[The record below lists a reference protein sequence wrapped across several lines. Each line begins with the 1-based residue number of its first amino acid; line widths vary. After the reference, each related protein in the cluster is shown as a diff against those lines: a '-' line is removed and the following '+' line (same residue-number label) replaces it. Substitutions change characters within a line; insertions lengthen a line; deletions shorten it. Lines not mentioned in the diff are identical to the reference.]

1 MLKKTLAA
9 LALGSALFTAGQAMA
24 ADYKID
30 KEGQHAFIEFRI
42 KHLGYSWLYGR
53 FNDFDGSFTFD
64 EKNPSADKVK
74 VTINTNS
81 VDTNHAERDKHL
93 RSGDFLN
100 VSKNPTATFESTE
113 VKANGDSAD
122 ITGNLTL
129 NGVTKPVTIKA
140 KLIGQGD
147 DPWGGYRAGFE
158 GSATPEAERLRHQDG
173 PRPGIPGSRA
183 AALRRRHSPVS
194 GYLKRKRRR
203 SPAFSL
209 CFEKNVLKYP
219 QAVARPGIGRGDAP
233 GWLVPPG

>member
-100 VSKNPTATFESTE
+100 VSKNPTATS
-113 VKANGDSAD
+113 N
-122 ITGNLTL
+122 
-129 NGVTKPVTIKA
+129 
-140 KLIGQGD
+140 
-147 DPWGGYRAGFE
+147 
-158 GSATPEAERLRHQDG
+158 
-173 PRPGIPGSRA
+173 
-183 AALRRRHSPVS
+183 
-194 GYLKRKRRR
+194 
-203 SPAFSL
+203 
-209 CFEKNVLKYP
+209 
-219 QAVARPGIGRGDAP
+219 
-233 GWLVPPG
+233 PPK